1 MQFKLSKIAAS
12 VLSASTLTL
21 VSAAYA
27 ADAQP
32 EQPNEDVEIIQVKG
46 IAGSLAESARQ
57 KRFSDQI
64 VDAIV
69 AEDIG
74 KLPDNNIAEALQRI
88 TGVSIKSDFG
98 VGEEVT
104 IRGIDENRVELNG
117 RSTSGTGRGGISLS
131 DFPSSFLKTVS
142 VVKSPTADMIEGAL
156 GGTVSMETIR
166 PLELQETLIAVT
178 LDAEYADKTENW
190 APKVTAA
197 LGSNWDLGDNGTFG
211 ASFVFSYLDRE
222 IRQDEFQT
230 KMNSYTEIDGFDE
243 VGNGPND
250 TFTVRSENT
259 VRMKEETRERTA
271 YGLSL
276 QWAPESNEGNVYLDL
291 SFSELSGDQ
300 QAHDVLGAI
309 TSPVANANTY
319 QSSSGQLMEYT
330 LTNNIVL
337 NKTESDFAE
346 NDSYSHALGAEWQL
360 TDQLRVSGEVAITGS
375 DEDAIDSQLN
385 LRPVDRED
393 YEAAYALDPS
403 VSPGSYFNRFSA
415 DVSYKSDKLPG
426 IVFSDPDAL
435 TSVSDQ
441 AIREMFYDKTKTE
454 NDETAVRFDLEYSEP
469 MGLDWVSTVKT
480 GVRVTTREYEYNTA
494 ELQNDNGSTFKDAY
508 KKAKYVGGD
517 QDGEYVTPMWI
528 DDPVW
533 ADAIHHVTYKNQFD
547 QIDGYGANAL
557 TGPFAAY
564 KASLLSNDAEGTFA
578 RMQQWLAGTD
588 YATTGSLA
596 DNMTDLEDE
605 WKEIEEDTRAVY
617 LQFHLDFDEITAVV
631 GARYIETDLDS
642 TIIHSYSD
650 EELQT
655 ILEQDKDLSVKGN
668 KLTGTNEYS
677 DFLPSLNVNWNVTD
691 ETIVRFAAAKV
702 MRRAD
707 FGDLSPAFDI
717 GMTLIDGTQ
726 GSYDLDPK
734 RVTQYDLSVEH
745 YFGDGGLVSAAVFYK
760 DVESFTVPTTSCEAN
775 PRTVSDQSV
784 GEEWK
789 NICILDVAGESQSD
803 VNIADP
809 SMDNGEEYIEGLR
822 DAGRTGI
829 TISRETNGGSGE
841 VTGLE
846 LAYQQQF
853 NFLPGAWSGLGVST
867 NYTYADSEQPNDLPL
882 ENISENAF
890 NFQVYWEW
898 EGFQTRLAYN
908 WRDEYLDEEDYGKR
922 TWQGGKEGYGSDFDR
937 TDETADNYDPTA
949 GNVYREARG
958 QWDYSASYDINEN
971 WTVIGNIVNLTGEP
985 LIYTTAQGHDFR
997 NTEADRR
1004 YTVGVRAKF

>member
-12 VLSASTLTL
+12 VITASTIGLMSTA
-21 VSAAYA
+21 VAVEEQT
-27 ADAQP
+27 AQSD
-32 EQPNEDVEIIQVKG
+32 DVEIIQVRG
-46 IAGSLAESARQ
+46 ISGSLAESARQ
-57 KRFSDQI
+57 KRYSDQI

-98 VGEEVT
+98 VGENVT

-117 RSTSGTGRGGISLS
+117 RSTSGSGRGGISLS

-142 VVKSPTADMIEGAL
+142 VVKSPTPDMIEGAL
-156 GGTVSMETIR
+156 GGTVNMQTIR
-166 PLELQETLIAVT
+166 PLELQEPMVAITV
-178 LDAEYADKTENW
+178 DAEYADKTENW
-190 APKVTAA
+190 APKITAA
-197 LGSNWDLGDNGTFG
+197 AGSNWDLGDNGLFG
-211 ASFVFSYLDRE
+211 ASFVVSYLDRK

-230 KMNSYTEIDGFDE
+230 KMNSYHSIDGFDE

-259 VRMKEETRERTA
+259 VRMKEESRERTA

-276 QWAPESNEGNVYLDL
+276 QWAPQSNEGNVYLDL
-291 SFSELSGDQ
+291 SYSELEGGQS
-300 QAHDVLGAI
+300 AHDFLDVVTKPI
-309 TSPVANANTY
+309 ANENTF
-319 QSSSGQLMEYT
+319 QSGSGQLMEYT
-330 LTNNIVL
+330 LQDVFVIP
-337 NKTESDFAE
+337 KTESDFAE
-346 NDSYSHALGAEWQL
+346 NDSYSHALGGDWQV
-360 TDQLRVSGEVAITGS
+360 TDQLKLFGEIAITGS
-375 DEDAIDSQLN
+375 EENDVDSQLN
-385 LRPVDRED
+385 LRPVDREA
-393 YEAAYALDPS
+393 YEAAYAENPN
-403 VSPGSYFNRFSA
+403 VSPGSFMNSFDA
-415 DVSYKSDKLPG
+415 VVSYRSDKLPG
-426 IVFSDPDAL
+426 IEYADPTAL
-435 TSVSDQ
+435 TNPGTM
-441 AIREMFYDKTKTE
+441 AIREMFYDKSKTE
-454 NDETAVRFDLEYSEP
+454 NDETAVRFDLEYAEP
-469 MGLDWVSTVKT
+469 MGVSWISSVKS
-480 GVRVTTREYEYNTA
+480 GVRVTSREYEFHTA

-517 QDGEYVTPMWI
+517 KDGQYVTPAFL
-528 DDPVW
+528 DDDIW
-533 ADAIHHVTYKNQFD
+533 ADAIYTKSYSNQFD
-547 QIDGYGANAL
+547 QIDGNGFNSL
-557 TGPFAAY
+557 TGPVAVY
-564 KASLLSNDAEGTFA
+564 KAGLLRNDAEGTFA
-578 RMQQWLAGTD
+578 RMQQWLAGTN

-605 WKEIEEDTRAVY
+605 WKKIEEDTRAVY

-631 GARYIETDLDS
+631 GARYVETDLDS

-655 ILEQDKDLSVKGN
+655 ILEQDKNLSVKGN

-677 DFLPSLNVNWNVTD
+677 DFLPSLNVNWSIND
-691 ETIVRFAAAKV
+691 DTIARFAAAKV

-717 GMTLIDGTQ
+717 GMTLIDGSQ

-734 RVTQYDLSVEH
+734 RVTQYDLSIEH
-745 YFGDGGLVSAAVFYK
+745 YFGEGGMVSAAIFYK
-760 DVESFTVPTTSCEAN
+760 DVESFTVPVSSCEAN
-775 PRTVSDQSV
+775 SRTINDQSV

-809 SMDNGEEYIEGLR
+809 NMPNGEQYVTDLRNQGL
-822 DAGRTGI
+822 TGI

-841 VTGLE
+841 VYGLE

-853 NFLPGAWSGLGVST
+853 DFLPGPWAGMGVST
-867 NYTYADSEQPNDLPL
+867 NYTYADSEQPNKLPL
-882 ENISENAF
+882 ENISEHAF
-890 NFQVYWEW
+890 NFQLYWEW

-908 WRDEYLDEEDYGKR
+908 WRDEFMDEEDYGKR
-922 TWQGGKEGYGSDFDR
+922 TWQGGKKGYGSDFDR
-937 TDETADNYDPTA
+937 TDPTADNYDPTA

-958 QWDYSASYDINEN
+958 QWDYSASYDIDET
-971 WTVIGNIVNLTGEP
+971 WTVVGNVVNLTGEP

-1004 YTVGVRAKF
+1004 YTLGVRANF